1 MAQLHREVVG
11 SLPGD
16 VVSGHGGGRL
26 ELDFVILVVF
36 SNLNAS
42 RFCNWL
48 LPAHHGPGS
57 PMKMSRCASQGY
69 TEEQNYKITD
79 T

>member
-42 RFCNWL
+42 MILR
-48 LPAHHGPGS
+48 
-57 PMKMSRCASQGY
+57 
-69 TEEQNYKITD
+69 
-79 T
+79 